1 MSVLDD
7 LNVAVAA
14 VAAHVSSLEADNAV
28 LIATNASLASAASLA
43 SLTPGP
49 APAGFQQI
57 GGVDMTSVPVAE
69 VAPVADVAV
78 VPVTT
83 PPLFVADPAAEETAE
98 DAAFAEAQAAHAI
111 DEAAEAAAVVVV
123 PDTPAPIDPNAPG
136 TQATPTGNAI
146 TPGEPAGGAST
157 PLV

>member
-7 LNVAVAA
+7 LNAAVAA
-14 VAAHVSSLEADNAV
+14 VAAHVSALEADNAALTAANAV
-28 LIATNASLASAASLA
+28 LV
-43 SLTPGP
+43 TPVAP
-49 APAGFQQI
+49 VPAGFQQI
-57 GGVDMTSVPVAE
+57 GGVDMSSVPVAE

-111 DEAAEAAAVVVV
+111 DEAAEAAVVVV
-123 PDTPAPIDPNAPG
+123 PDTAAPIDPNAPG
-136 TQATPTGNAI
+136 TQATPTGNAT